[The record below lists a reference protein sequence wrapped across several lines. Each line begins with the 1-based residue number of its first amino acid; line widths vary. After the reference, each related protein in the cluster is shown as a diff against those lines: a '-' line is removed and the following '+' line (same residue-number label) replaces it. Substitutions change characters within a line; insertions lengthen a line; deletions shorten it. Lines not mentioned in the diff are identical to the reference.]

1 MNDIGRSTIVL
12 AFMMAISVNALA
24 VNQIGAISCGKWV
37 EDHADR
43 KSWRTIVEDEWLAG
57 FLSGE
62 AVSLDVDIL
71 ANTDLTSLALWVTN
85 YCKSNPLS
93 DSFEA
98 VLALANEIARKR
110 GLCARGATCS
120 K

>member
-1 MNDIGRSTIVL
+1 MNSIARSILVSVV
-12 AFMMAISVNALA
+12 MMATSASALA
-24 VNQIGAISCGKWV
+24 VNQIGAIPCGKWV
-37 EDHADR
+37 EDHTNR
-43 KSWRTIVEDEWLAG
+43 KGWRTIVEDEWVAG

-93 DSFEA
+93 DSLEA
-98 VLALANEIARKR
+98 ATMLANEIATKS
-110 GLCARGATCS
+110 GLCARGATCR

>member
-1 MNDIGRSTIVL
+1 MTSITRSTVVL
-12 AFMMAISVNALA
+12 VVVMAASANVLG
-24 VNQIGAISCGKWV
+24 VNQIGAIPCGKWV
-37 EDHADR
+37 EDHTDK

-98 VLALANEIARKR
+98 ALTLANEIARKR
-110 GLCARGATCS
+110 GLCARGATCR